1 VPTRTILAAF
11 LVALAALNGA
21 CERADSPAT
30 TSTQGESPLDALTA
44 QYGEPV
50 KTYVVRGEVER
61 LPDPEQAGT
70 DFVVHHEAIDDFIG
84 HTGEVVGMSSMTMP
98 FTLADGL
105 KLPEGLKP
113 GDKVTLH
120 LAQWIKPLFRNVTY
134 KVERLPD
141 DTELKFGRAN
151 PPGAAPAE
159 SPEGKPTDADSP
171 G

>member
-1 VPTRTILAAF
+1 MPIRTILASF
-11 LVALAALNGA
+11 LVGIAALAG
-21 CERADSPAT
+21 CERADSPAPT
-30 TSTQGESPLDALTA
+30 ASNGGGTPLDSLVA

-61 LPDPEQAGT
+61 LPDPDRAGT
-70 DFVVHHEAIDDFIG
+70 DFVVHHEAIDEFVG

-105 KLPEGLKP
+105 ELPEGLKP

-120 LAQWIKPLFRNVTY
+120 IAQWIKPLFRNVTF

-141 DTELKFGRAN
+141 DTELTFGRAN
-151 PPGAAPAE
+151 PPAAAPVEPPA
-159 SPEGKPTDADSP
+159 STPADADSP